1 MDSEF
6 HIFMK
11 TVDDSFES
19 AKFLGKCGKCRRLMK
34 IVEKAGKVKCEHC
47 NQDYVVPP
55 EGKYKIQG
63 EKFCPLD

>member
-47 NQDYVVPP
+47 N
-55 EGKYKIQG
+55 
-63 EKFCPLD
+63 